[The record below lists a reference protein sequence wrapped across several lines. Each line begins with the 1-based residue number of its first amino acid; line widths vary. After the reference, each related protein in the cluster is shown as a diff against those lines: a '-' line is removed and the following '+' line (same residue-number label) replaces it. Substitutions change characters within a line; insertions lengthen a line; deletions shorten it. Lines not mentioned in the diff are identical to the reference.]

1 MNRPIARVFVV
12 TMLMFGLLVGA
23 TSWWTVVDAESLNHE
38 HGDQNRRALLRG
50 LKIRRGAIRAADGS
64 VIARS
69 VRNSEGNYSRRYPQ
83 GELFGH
89 PIGYSYASLGQQSGV
104 EAYYDED
111 LAGTVTDTES
121 LLSELTGREQGGDN
135 LQTTLVPAAQRQAE
149 QLIAAAGP
157 EQGGAAVALDPKTGK
172 VLVMA
177 SVPGYDPNE
186 IRQRNV
192 FSRLANDD
200 RNKPLVNRAL
210 QFGYAPGSTMKV
222 VTLTAAL
229 DSGKFDINT
238 PVDGQNNAKIS
249 GVPLRNDFD
258 ESFGAIDLTTAL
270 AKSVNTAFAQV
281 AEKVGKKTMREYM
294 ERFGFDK
301 KPQLDYP
308 RNAMSAPGVYRN
320 GRLIKPTSRFVD
332 IGRLGIGQ
340 DQLQVPALQMA
351 QVAAAVANDGVLM
364 KPHIGDRLVDRDGRT
379 TRRIEPEV
387 QSKVMSQKTAGE
399 VTQAMVAVVERGTG
413 GQARIPGVQVAGKT
427 GTAETATGTGTKNKL
442 WFIAFAP
449 ASDPRIAIAVTVNE
463 VVGFGGDVA
472 APIARQLIQT
482 LLNEKKTSQP

>member
-12 TMLMFGLLVGA
+12 TMLMFAVLVGA
-23 TSWWTVVDAESLNHE
+23 TSWWTVVDAESLNKE
-38 HGDQNRRALLRG
+38 HDGQNRRALLRG
-50 LKIRRGAIRAADGS
+50 LKVRRGVIRAADGS

-69 VRNSEGNYSRRYPQ
+69 VRNREGNYSRRYPQ
-83 GELFGH
+83 GDLFGH
-89 PIGYSYASLGQQSGV
+89 PIGYSYAFLGQQAGV
-104 EAYYDED
+104 EAFYDEK
-111 LAGTVTDTES
+111 LAGEVSDTES

-149 QLIAAAGP
+149 ELIAAASP
-157 EQGGAAVALDPKTGK
+157 VAGGAAVALDPATGA
-172 VLVMA
+172 VLTMA
-177 SVPGYDPNE
+177 SVPGYDPNVL
-186 IRQRNV
+186 RQTGA
-192 FSRLANDD
+192 LARFNRDNA
-200 RNKPLVNRAL
+200 RKPLVNRAL

-229 DSGKFDINT
+229 DSGKFDLGT
-238 PVDGQNNAKIS
+238 PVDGKNNAKIS

-294 ERFGFDK
+294 ERFGFDE

-308 RNAMSAPGVYRN
+308 RDAMSAPGVYGDA
-320 GRLIKPTSRFVD
+320 GRLLKPTSDKVD

-351 QVAAAVANDGVLM
+351 QVAAAVANQGVLM
-364 KPHIGDRLVDRDGRT
+364 KPHIGARLVDRDGRT
-379 TRRIEPEV
+379 TERIEPEV
-387 QSKVMSQKTAGE
+387 QSKVMSQDTARD
-399 VTQAMVAVVERGTG
+399 VTSAMVAVVERGTG
-413 GQARIPGVQVAGKT
+413 SQAQIPGVQVAGKT
-427 GTAETATGTGTKNKL
+427 GTAETTTGTGTKNKL

-449 ASDPRIAIAVTVNE
+449 AASPRVAIAVTVDE

-472 APIARQLIQT
+472 APIAKQLIQT
-482 LLNEKKTSQP
+482 LLNEKKTP